1 MRCHWTYVSEQS
13 VRSDTVARHSAAK
26 RLNPGAGVIEDGLE
40 ANTMVG
46 GTSSE
51 ATSDDSEQRP
61 ADQRILDA
69 TLTVLAKKGL
79 AGASMR
85 AVAAEAGLSVGLAN
99 YHFENKTALI
109 CAALKR
115 VGDQDAQMV
124 ASSEGADPTDH
135 LRQCLRRTLDTEILT
150 REYLSLRLQMWSLAG
165 VDPQF
170 AEINRTAQRRYLEG
184 LAQLLQ
190 AARTDL
196 RPDEVERRAAD
207 ILIVQ
212 NGVWLTAILITEP
225 KAVLR
230 AIDRCNELAFE

>member
-1 MRCHWTYVSEQS
+1 
-13 VRSDTVARHSAAK
+13 
-26 RLNPGAGVIEDGLE
+26 
-40 ANTMVG
+40 MVG

-69 TLTVLAKKGL
+69 TLTVLARNGL

-124 ASSEGADPTDH
+124 ASCEGADPTEH
-135 LRQCLRRTLDTEILT
+135 LRQCLQL
-150 REYLSLRLQMWSLAG
+150 
-165 VDPQF
+165 
-170 AEINRTAQRRYLEG
+170 NLE
-184 LAQLLQ
+184 
-190 AARTDL
+190 
-196 RPDEVERRAAD
+196 EVEKVAIQQAIQKHNGNLSKSND
-207 ILIVQ
+207 FDSVQ
-212 NGVWLTAILITEP
+212 PPCLSAETHP
-225 KAVLR
+225 
-230 AIDRCNELAFE
+230 DRCASVLS